1 MESTKNQ
8 KMNIKFEFKKL
19 KKRLTDM
26 PKTFFDLRDD
36 FLALYE
42 NDYTF
47 KFDKKEIPMDQNGFT
62 KVMDYII
69 KQPNPVIVVEKENIL
84 SGEVDSEE
92 DEEEEE
98 KEKDNLDGYDEVEEE
113 ELPHGNW
120 TTILGVKSLTS
131 EEKLK
136 VSKKGRKEIEEE
148 NNMRESYEKLKKDI
162 NLEEKRKLED
172 MTYKDAIVV
181 LHTKILPAEKLIDE
195 IEEKNLFSKNEVTNF
210 GKKIFIM
217 KKNCLNIIKKKEEEL
232 SQLETFKINQQE
244 LGAQREQEI
253 SEIQKRYNELQEA
266 YKEVFSKLVEEAKD
280 IKNELES
287 QKKLNNK
294 MAELVQDN
302 EQLNKELEEERN
314 LNQQLSDMDS
324 RLKPME
330 DEMHLLKDKINDI
343 TSISINYKKEKEE
356 LLENIS
362 QLNNK
367 KIEELTQ
374 DNNSKADLINKLNN
388 DINNLKQN
396 KGISLPS
403 NDELGKNYE
412 KLLKE
417 KEKLNSEI
425 QKLNKEKHDIIKIN
439 DEKIKI
445 LNEKQLK
452 IIKNLN
458 EIYKKSTKELLD
470 KYKQKA
476 ENEIRKMREEL
487 INSNK

>member
-1 MESTKNQ
+1 MESTKNP

-19 KKRLTDM
+19 KKRLTEM
-26 PKTFFDLRDD
+26 PKTFYDLRDE
-36 FLALYE
+36 FLSLYE
-42 NDYTF
+42 NDYIF
-47 KFDKKEIPMDQNGFT
+47 KFDKREIPMDQDGFT
-62 KVMDYII
+62 KVMDYIK

-92 DEEEEE
+92 DEEEE
-98 KEKDNLDGYDEVEEE
+98 KEKDNLDEYDEVEEE
-113 ELPHGNW
+113 ELPRGNW
-120 TTILGVKSLTS
+120 TILGVQTLTS

-136 VSKKGRKEIEEE
+136 ISKKGRKEIEEE

-162 NLEEKRKLED
+162 NLVEKQKLED
-172 MTYKDAIVV
+172 MTYKNAVVV
-181 LHTKILPAEKLIDE
+181 LYTKILPAEELINE
-195 IEEKNLFSKNEVTNF
+195 IKEKNLFSKNEVTNF
-210 GKKIFIM
+210 GKKILIM
-217 KKNCLNIIKKKEEEL
+217 KTNYQNIIKKKEEEH
-232 SQLETFKINQQE
+232 SQLEAFKINQQE
-244 LGAQREQEI
+244 LGKKKEQEI
-253 SEIQKRYNELQEA
+253 SEIQKRYDELQEA
-266 YKEVFSKLVEEAKD
+266 YKEVYSKLVEEAED

-287 QKKLNNK
+287 QKKMNNK

-302 EQLNKELEEERN
+302 EQLNKELEEEKN

-330 DEMHLLKDKINDI
+330 DEMHLLKDKIKDI

-356 LLENIS
+356 LVKNIA

-367 KIEELTQ
+367 KIEELSQ

-396 KGISLPS
+396 KGISLAS

-425 QKLNKEKHDIIKIN
+425 QKLNKEKDDIIKIN

-445 LNEKQLK
+445 LNEKQIK

-458 EIYKKSTKELLD
+458 EIYKKNTKELLD
-470 KYKQKA
+470 KYKLKA
-476 ENEIRKMREEL
+476 ENEIKKMKEAF